1 MPELPFNVPLIELTL
16 EQDYNT
22 KRPIGLFIMAFLL
35 SVPDL
40 CLIVCSH
47 LFFWYNGDMIQLIFT
62 LSSHMI
68 FIFLSF
74 HLLSTVVNWEKLLKV
89 NADNAFKIRFLILL
103 LSIALG
109 FLLSSFFLS
118 LYTLGR
124 DVFNSNL

>member
-1 MPELPFNVPLIELTL
+1 MPESLFNVPLTELTL
-16 EQDYNT
+16 EQDY
-22 KRPIGLFIMAFLL
+22 KKGHLAFFIMAFLL
-35 SVPDL
+35 LVDDSCP
-40 CLIVCSH
+40 IVCSH

-89 NADNAFKIRFLILL
+89 NADNAFRIRFLILL

-118 LYTLGR
+118 LYALGR
-124 DVFNSNL
+124 DVFSSNL

>member
-1 MPELPFNVPLIELTL
+1 
-16 EQDYNT
+16 
-22 KRPIGLFIMAFLL
+22 MAFLL
-35 SVPDL
+35 SVHDSCP
-40 CLIVCSH
+40 IVCSR

-89 NADNAFKIRFLILL
+89 NADNAFRIRFLILL

-118 LYTLGR
+118 LYALGR
-124 DVFNSNL
+124 DVFSSNL

>member
-1 MPELPFNVPLIELTL
+1 
-16 EQDYNT
+16 
-22 KRPIGLFIMAFLL
+22 MAFLL
-35 SVPDL
+35 LVDDSCP
-40 CLIVCSH
+40 IVCSH

-74 HLLSTVVNWEKLLKV
+74 HLLSTVVNWEKLLTV
-89 NADNAFKIRFLILL
+89 NADNAFRIRFLILL

-118 LYTLGR
+118 LYALGR
-124 DVFNSNL
+124 DVFSSNL

>member
-1 MPELPFNVPLIELTL
+1 MPESLFNVPLTELTL
-16 EQDYNT
+16 EQDY
-22 KRPIGLFIMAFLL
+22 KKGHLAFFIMAFLL
-35 SVPDL
+35 SVHDSCP
-40 CLIVCSH
+40 IVCSR

-89 NADNAFKIRFLILL
+89 NADNAFRIRFLILL

>member
-16 EQDYNT
+16 EQDY
-22 KRPIGLFIMAFLL
+22 KKGQLAFFIMAFLL
-35 SVPDL
+35 SIHDSCP
-40 CLIVCSH
+40 IVCSH

-74 HLLSTVVNWEKLLKV
+74 HLLSTVVNWERLLKV
-89 NADNAFKIRFLILL
+89 NADNALKIRLLILL

-109 FLLSSFFLS
+109 FLLSSFFLN

>member
-1 MPELPFNVPLIELTL
+1 MPESLFNVPLTELTL
-16 EQDYNT
+16 EQDY
-22 KRPIGLFIMAFLL
+22 KKGQLAFFIMAFLL
-35 SVPDL
+35 SVHDSCP
-40 CLIVCSH
+40 IVCSH
-47 LFFWYNGDMIQLIFT
+47 LFFWYNGNMIQLIFT

-74 HLLSTVVNWEKLLKV
+74 HLLSTVVNWEKLL
-89 NADNAFKIRFLILL
+89 
-103 LSIALG
+103 G

>member
-1 MPELPFNVPLIELTL
+1 MPESLFNVPLTELTL
-16 EQDYNT
+16 EQDY
-22 KRPIGLFIMAFLL
+22 KKGHLAFFIMAFLL

-89 NADNAFKIRFLILL
+89 NADNAFRIRFLILL

-118 LYTLGR
+118 LYALGR
-124 DVFNSNL
+124 DVFSSNL

>member
-1 MPELPFNVPLIELTL
+1 MPESLFNVPLTELTL
-16 EQDYNT
+16 EQDY
-22 KRPIGLFIMAFLL
+22 KKGHLAFFIMAFLL
-35 SVPDL
+35 SVHYSCP
-40 CLIVCSH
+40 IVCSR

-89 NADNAFKIRFLILL
+89 NADNAFRIRFLILL

-118 LYTLGR
+118 LYALGR
-124 DVFNSNL
+124 DVFSSNL

>member
-1 MPELPFNVPLIELTL
+1 MPESLFNVPLTELTL
-16 EQDYNT
+16 EQDY
-22 KRPIGLFIMAFLL
+22 KKGHLAFFIMAFLL
-35 SVPDL
+35 SVHDSCP
-40 CLIVCSH
+40 IVCSR

-89 NADNAFKIRFLILL
+89 NADNAFRIRFLILL

-118 LYTLGR
+118 LYALGR
-124 DVFNSNL
+124 DVFSSNL

>member
-1 MPELPFNVPLIELTL
+1 
-16 EQDYNT
+16 
-22 KRPIGLFIMAFLL
+22 MAFLL
-35 SVPDL
+35 SVHDSCP
-40 CLIVCSH
+40 IVCSR

>member
-1 MPELPFNVPLIELTL
+1 
-16 EQDYNT
+16 
-22 KRPIGLFIMAFLL
+22 
-35 SVPDL
+35 
-40 CLIVCSH
+40 
-47 LFFWYNGDMIQLIFT
+47 
-62 LSSHMI
+62 MI

-118 LYTLGR
+118 LYALGR
-124 DVFNSNL
+124 DVFSSNL

>member
-1 MPELPFNVPLIELTL
+1 
-16 EQDYNT
+16 
-22 KRPIGLFIMAFLL
+22 MAFLL
-35 SVPDL
+35 LVDDSCP
-40 CLIVCSH
+40 IVCSH

-89 NADNAFKIRFLILL
+89 NADNAFRIRFLILL

-109 FLLSSFFLS
+109 YMASLFFIGIYDMS
-118 LYTLGR
+118 RAIFNGTL
-124 DVFNSNL
+124 

>member
-16 EQDYNT
+16 EQDYN
-22 KRPIGLFIMAFLL
+22 KKANWPFIMAFLL

-62 LSSHMI
+62 LSSYMI

-74 HLLSTVVNWEKLLKV
+74 HLLSTVVNWERLLKV
-89 NADNAFKIRFLILL
+89 NADNALKIRFLILL

-109 FLLSSFFLS
+109 FLLSSFFLN

-124 DVFNSNL
+124 DMFNSNL

>member
-89 NADNAFKIRFLILL
+89 NADNAFRIRFLILL

-109 FLLSSFFLS
+109 YMASLFFIGIYDMS
-118 LYTLGR
+118 RAIFNGTL
-124 DVFNSNL
+124 

>member
-1 MPELPFNVPLIELTL
+1 MPESLFNVPLTELTL
-16 EQDYNT
+16 EQDY
-22 KRPIGLFIMAFLL
+22 KKGHLAFFIMAFLL
-35 SVPDL
+35 SVHDSCP
-40 CLIVCSH
+40 IVCSR

-89 NADNAFKIRFLILL
+89 NADNAFRSRFLILL

-118 LYTLGR
+118 LYALGR
-124 DVFNSNL
+124 DVFSSNL